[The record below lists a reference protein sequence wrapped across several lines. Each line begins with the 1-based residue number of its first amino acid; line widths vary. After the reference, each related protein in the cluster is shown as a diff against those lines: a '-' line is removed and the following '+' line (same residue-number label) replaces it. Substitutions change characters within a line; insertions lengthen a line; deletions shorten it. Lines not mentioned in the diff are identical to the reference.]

1 VKFEVKIAAGFRPK
15 DIVIEEANNA
25 KAKWIVMDRCFA
37 KDPSFQLNGTKFNV
51 ISVNDDGEAIFHLRY
66 APESSS
72 SATIKKLKSEN
83 RYLKVKKEPKPQMKP
98 FECFK
103 LPPTLSQPSSPSSS
117 TTSPPQNEK
126 LKMEVPAIEGSTSS
140 AAIFSP
146 RSNNNISSRKFC
158 DPNFVLRLP
167 LKLSKEELEEI
178 TLKFSTTISSDESQH
193 FVVFE
198 GFFPVYQLRVM
209 VKMFRGDSGGV
220 FLEAEKKAALSMR
233 HKNIMRLIG
242 YHQSED
248 TTFLVFPFAERGTLD
263 LCILS

>member
-1 VKFEVKIAAGFRPK
+1 MRLNSFCCCCF
-15 DIVIEEANNA
+15 
-25 KAKWIVMDRCFA
+25 RCFA
-37 KDPSFQLNGTKFNV
+37 KDPSFQLNGTKCNV

-72 SATIKKLKSEN
+72 SATINKLKSEN
-83 RYLKVKKEPKPQMKP
+83 KYLKVKKEPKSQVKP

-146 RSNNNISSRKFC
+146 RSNNNISSTKFC
-158 DPNFVLRLP
+158 DPSFVLRLP

-198 GFFPVYQLRVM
+198 GFFSVYQLRVM

-263 LCILS
+263 LCILSGELIN